1 MFLVCFKFYGTDSMM
16 QKLVPRQDRH
26 LVPVWTFGFG
36 FPHMLMLI
44 GVLLSLF

>member
-1 MFLVCFKFYGTDSMM
+1 MT

-26 LVPVWTFGFG
+26 LLPVWTCGFG
-36 FPHMLMLI
+36 FPHVLMLI